1 MLISVP
7 EKEYEAWKSERI
19 ETLSTLLSHDFMRRI
34 LPYCT
39 DSEWL
44 FWRQNRK
51 RWERELM
58 LLTNASDFFSEI
70 SENTKWKSSDGKD
83 HKGFPIGFKE
93 IAEDIENDKRAM
105 YWVKYCERRIEDE
118 RHGKSEK

>member
-1 MLISVP
+1 MLIQVP

-19 ETLSTLLSHDFMRRI
+19 ETLSTLLSHDFMRSI
-34 LPYCT
+34 LPYCS

-51 RWERELM
+51 RWERELTI
-58 LLTNASDFFSEI
+58 LTNAPEFFESMADE
-70 SENTKWKSSDGKD
+70 
-83 HKGFPIGFKE
+83 FPIGFRE
-93 IAEDIENDKRAM
+93 IAEDIENDKRAL
-105 YWVKYCERRIEDE
+105 YLAKYCERRIEDE